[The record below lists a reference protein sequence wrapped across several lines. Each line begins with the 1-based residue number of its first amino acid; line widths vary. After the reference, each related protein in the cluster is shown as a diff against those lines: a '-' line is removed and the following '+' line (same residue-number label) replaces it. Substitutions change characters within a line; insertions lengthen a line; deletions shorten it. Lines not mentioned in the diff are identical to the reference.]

1 MTINQYNNLIVPFR
15 SKRMIRQDILDQ
27 ATGRSRHYE
36 CAKLLSCYQLWRHG
50 CHCFHALYACVCNRV
65 IRTQHGKRQKLWL
78 LSRKCCSEY
87 NWIRG
92 LLCVML
98 GAFHYGSNW
107 KPLEQ
112 PFKGSA
118 RLVSVS
124 LCGLVFPVQ
133 CKYIRAKTPLMF
145 LWWFFSNISK
155 CSKWPAEKFISKKQL
170 TEALTSADPATV
182 SGLSLNIWLWLYYVL
197 FRFRRYPR
205 AFLRISCL
213 CWSQLKQ

>member
-1 MTINQYNNLIVPFR
+1 MSVPNFLAVTSCGGMAATVFMLCMLVCVIESSGHNMVRDR
-15 SKRMIRQDILDQ
+15 SSGFW
-27 ATGRSRHYE
+27 AG
-36 CAKLLSCYQLWRHG
+36 
-50 CHCFHALYACVCNRV
+50 
-65 IRTQHGKRQKLWL
+65 
-78 LSRKCCSEY
+78 KCCSEY